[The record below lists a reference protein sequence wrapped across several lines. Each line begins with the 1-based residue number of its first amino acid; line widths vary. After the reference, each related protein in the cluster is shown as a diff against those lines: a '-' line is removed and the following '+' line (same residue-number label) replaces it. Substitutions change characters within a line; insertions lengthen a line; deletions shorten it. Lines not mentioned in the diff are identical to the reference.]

1 MAVNNLNS
9 GVGIQP
15 TIVDAKGDL
24 IAATANDAVNR
35 LAVGTNGQVLVA
47 DSGET
52 TGLKWNNPG
61 TVGGLVHI
69 ETKNTGG
76 AVSSLSFDNVF
87 TTTYSTFAIVVKLV
101 VSDDLSLRVRAGGSD
116 FTASNYRRQRVGF
129 ANTTVTATRQTDS
142 AFLRVLCRT
151 ATGAVTATTL
161 NGNLIIQNPAQA
173 DLTALNNQVG
183 VVSGGDVIME
193 LNSGVVQN
201 TTSYDGFTIFP
212 ASGTMNGDVAV
223 YAYKF

>member
-69 ETKNTGG
+69 ETRTASASAAEIFN
-76 AVSSLSFDNVF
+76 NVF
-87 TTTYSTFAIVVKLV
+87 SATYINYLV
-101 VSDDLSLRVRAGGSD
+101 LLQLTGSGSIGIDMRLRAGGTDNSS
-116 FTASNYRRQRVGF
+116 AQYRRQTLESTSTTTSSSRNTGDTSWVGLL
-129 ANTTVTATRQTDS
+129 AADSSQRNVTALQVFQPFETQHTAALSTR
-142 AFLRVLCRT
+142 
-151 ATGAVTATTL
+151 L
-161 NGNLIIQNPAQA
+161 NAISGNIEFRY
-173 DLTALNNQVG
+173 VG
-183 VVSGGDVIME
+183 HGISV
-193 LNSGVVQN
+193 
-201 TTSYDGFTIFP
+201 TTSYDGFSLIATSGNFTGTI
-212 ASGTMNGDVAV
+212 NV
-223 YAYKF
+223 YGYKK

>member
-61 TVGGLVHI
+61 SVGGLVHI
-69 ETKNTGG
+69 ETQTFSAAS
-76 AVSSLSFDNVF
+76 AVSFNNVF
-87 TTTYSTFAIVVKLV
+87 SSAYDNYV
-101 VSDDLSLRVRAGGSD
+101 LRGSYLGSAASHINLRLRASGTDAS
-116 FTASNYRRQRVGF
+116 ASNYERQNLGSS
-129 ANTTVTATRQTDS
+129 ATTTSSIRQIGRSSFEDVMLHSTTENHASMFELTNPFKVVPTFGINVTPFVTA
-142 AFLRVLCRT
+142 
-151 ATGAVTATTL
+151 
-161 NGNLIIQNPAQA
+161 GNL
-173 DLTALNNQVG
+173 ALQLDARRHTL
-183 VVSGGDVIME
+183 S
-193 LNSGVVQN
+193 
-201 TTSYDGFTIFP
+201 TSYDGFSIIV
-212 ASGTMNGDVAV
+212 ASGNITGDFSV
-223 YAYKF
+223 YGYAKV

>member
-1 MAVNNLNS
+1 MAVNNLNT

-69 ETKNTGG
+69 NTTTIGSG
-76 AVSSLSFDNVF
+76 VSAVNIDNVF
-87 TTTYSTFAIVVKLV
+87 SSTYTNYRIIVTSFTPVGANTNSGILLRLRAAGSDASTTNYQRNILAIQSAATVTLAVSQTSWVAGALSESYSTVAMDIFRPEK
-101 VSDDLSLRVRAGGSD
+101 
-116 FTASNYRRQRVGF
+116 
-129 ANTTVTATRQTDS
+129 ATRTLFTSVGLYAANGEMD
-142 AFLRVLCRT
+142 FYGGNFTL
-151 ATGAVTATTL
+151 TTQFD
-161 NGNLIIQNPAQA
+161 GFSLI
-173 DLTALNNQVG
+173 TSTSTF
-183 VVSGGDVIME
+183 SGGT
-193 LNSGVVQN
+193 VQVF
-201 TTSYDGFTIFP
+201 G
-212 ASGTMNGDVAV
+212 
-223 YAYKF
+223 YKE